1 MIKNDLK
8 LNMLFVLTFL
18 VVSCSVNQ
26 SQRTAKSP
34 SSKNS
39 NQLRKDIDQYARKHL
54 GAQYKYGGTSPKG
67 FDCSGFT
74 TYVFDR
80 FNIGLSRSSNQQAKQ
95 GKTVNM
101 KWAQKGDLLFF
112 GRGGKISHVAL
123 VLENGREGIKV
134 IHSTTSRGVV
144 IDNVSNSSYWKKRM
158 LFARNVINY

>member
-1 MIKNDLK
+1 MIKNDFK
-8 LNMLFVLTFL
+8 LNMLFALTFL
-18 VVSCSVNQ
+18 VASCSVKS

-34 SSKNS
+34 GSRDS
-39 NQLRKDIDQYARKHL
+39 NQIRKDIGHFAKKHL
-54 GAQYKYGGTSPKG
+54 GTKYKYGGTSPKG

-74 TYVFDR
+74 SYIFDH
-80 FNIGLSRSSNQQAKQ
+80 FNIGLSRASHQQARQ

-101 KWAQKGDLLFF
+101 KWAKKGDLLFF
-112 GRGGKISHVAL
+112 GRGGKITHVAL

-158 LFARNVINY
+158 LFARNVLN